1 MPALPWNSYYVTL
14 GLLAVCTI
22 VGIGVA
28 IRFRREVDDDLAPTT
43 AKDLLDPLE
52 KAYYSGLMHPSEIER
67 IRESV
72 KKSSLSKGSPPK
84 ASAKPA
90 KAVDPTVGLNTIDAP
105 EDFVGDNPAARSPD
119 GGHQADAG

>member
-1 MPALPWNSYYVTL
+1 MPATPWNGSYLTL

-28 IRFRREVDDDLAPTT
+28 IRFRREVDEDLAPTT

-52 KAYYSGLMHPSEIER
+52 KAFYSGLMHPSEIER

-72 KKSSLSKGSPPK
+72 KKSSLAKAAPSKIL
-84 ASAKPA
+84 AKPA
-90 KAVDPTVGLNTIDAP
+90 KAAGGGTGLDAIDTSRIA
-105 EDFVGDNPAARSPD
+105 EDGSPGQAPD
-119 GGHQADAG
+119 GGHQADPG